1 MSRYS
6 VLLGFSMLYF
16 FQDARAQELFV
27 YSEPASNMPARS
39 TGLRLTNWMM
49 NEVNANIINYHLIP
63 EVMWGVSR
71 DIMIHAEGFI
81 SNRNAGLS
89 WEGAAL
95 YGKYRFLSRDDV
107 YRHFRMAAFARV
119 ASNNAD
125 IHQETIQVNGHNSGY
140 QAGLVATQLL
150 HKTALSVT
158 GFYEQAYNNRRGN
171 EFPKQQ
177 PNAAYNY
184 IVSAGKLML
193 PKRYT
198 SYKQTNLNLM
208 AEVIGQWLPA
218 TGQHSVDIAPSVQFI
233 VHSQMRFDIGYRQ
246 ELYSNMWRTA
256 PNGLLLRFEYLLF
269 NAVPRL
275 SAK

>member
-1 MSRYS
+1 M
-6 VLLGFSMLYF
+6 LLL
-16 FQDARAQELFV
+16 FQDARSQELFV

-49 NEVNANIINYHLIP
+49 NEVNANSINYHLIP
-63 EVMWGVSR
+63 EIMWGVSR

-81 SNRNAGLS
+81 SNRNMGLN
-89 WEGAAL
+89 WEGAAV
-95 YGKYRFLSRDDV
+95 YGKYRFFSRDDV

-184 IVSAGKLML
+184 ILSAGRLLL

-198 SYKQTNLNLM
+198 SYNQTNLNLM
-208 AEVIGQWLPA
+208 AEVVGQWLPA
-218 TGQHSVDIAPSVQFI
+218 TGQHSIDIAPSVQFI

-246 ELYSNMWRTA
+246 ELYSSMWRTA

-269 NAVPRL
+269 NAVPRF